1 MGGYIMLTIEIKRT
15 YSDRSVTRGILTVD
29 DTPIGV
35 TMEAPRRPGM
45 MGKCLLPGEYSA
57 KLVCTEYSPFTV
69 KIIVRGSVFNNY
81 LIPRTEYESLNKGI
95 CIGKPV
101 DKSLYSL
108 KESDKVFNRLV
119 QKIQQYIC
127 KGDRKIRVVFYED
140 PQLEVVEQYRDI
152 TEGDFADPFEDEEW
166 D

>member
-1 MGGYIMLTIEIKRT
+1 MLTIEIKRT

-69 KIIVRGSVFNNY
+69 KIISYNTLAVTQIYINN
-81 LIPRTEYESLNKGI
+81 IIAGKHRACPSFGI
-95 CIGKPV
+95 
-101 DKSLYSL
+101 
-108 KESDKVFNRLV
+108 
-119 QKIQQYIC
+119 
-127 KGDRKIRVVFYED
+127 
-140 PQLEVVEQYRDI
+140 
-152 TEGDFADPFEDEEW
+152 
-166 D
+166 

>member
-1 MGGYIMLTIEIKRT
+1 MLTIEIKRT

-45 MGKCLLPGEYSA
+45 MGKCLPPGEYFA

-69 KIIVRGSVFNNY
+69 KIIVRGAVFNNY
-81 LIPRTEYESLNKGI
+81 LIPRTEYESLNRGI

-127 KGDRKIRVVFYED
+127 KGDRKIRVVIYED
-140 PQLEVVEQYRDI
+140 PQLEEVDQYRDNTDEI
-152 TEGDFADPFEDEEW
+152 IDDPFEDEDW